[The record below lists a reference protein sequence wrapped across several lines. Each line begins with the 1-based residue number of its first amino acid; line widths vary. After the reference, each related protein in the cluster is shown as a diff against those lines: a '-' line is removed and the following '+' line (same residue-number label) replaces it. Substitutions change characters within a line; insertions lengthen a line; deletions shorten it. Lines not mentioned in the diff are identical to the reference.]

1 MNRPSNAGSSV
12 HGVSDDL
19 SADMQRKAEAIVA
32 AAAANRE
39 ELDFSLE
46 SLVTLDAMLDRL
58 FGRRW
63 SIGRSGRLD
72 TKQFTP
78 MIEPIGAYV
87 GETLR
92 RNVGGEWGFHDE
104 HGPGLELPS
113 GMWTFP
119 LAKADKRFH
128 NGHEDS
134 LALYG
139 GVMASMG
146 AAGEPPPAGSDEP
159 HEGGDEPPP

>member
-1 MNRPSNAGSSV
+1 MP
-12 HGVSDDL
+12 DDDAAAL
-19 SADMQRKAEAIVA
+19 AFDMERKAEAIVA

-46 SLVTLDAMLDRL
+46 SLVALDAMLDRL

-63 SIGRSGRLD
+63 PVGRHGRLD
-72 TKQFTP
+72 AARFEA
-78 MIEPIGAYV
+78 MIEPIGAYA

-92 RNVGGEWGFHDE
+92 RSVGGTWGFHE
-104 HGPGLELPS
+104 EFGPGLLLPS
-113 GMWTFP
+113 GTWTFP
-119 LAKADKRFH
+119 LAKAEKRFH

-139 GVMASMG
+139 SVIADLG
-146 AAGEPPPAGSDEP
+146 AG
-159 HEGGDEPPP
+159 